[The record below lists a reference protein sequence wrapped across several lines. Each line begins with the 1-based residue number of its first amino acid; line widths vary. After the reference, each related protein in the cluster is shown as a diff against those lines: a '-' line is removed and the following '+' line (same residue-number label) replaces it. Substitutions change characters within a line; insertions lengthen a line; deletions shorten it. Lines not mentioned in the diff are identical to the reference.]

1 MPAPQHIIES
11 QQFSRDDLEE
21 LFRNASFM
29 EKVCVNRNSNLLTN
43 KTMATLFYEPSTRT
57 RLSFEAAMSRLGRRI
72 ITTENAREFSSAV
85 KGESLEDTIRIV
97 GAYADVIVM
106 RHYEEGASRRAAKVS
121 TVPIINAGDGPGQH
135 PTQAL
140 LDLYTIQHELGSIDG
155 KIVALVGDLAQG
167 RAVRSLAYLL
177 AKFSIAKLYLVS
189 PTAAR
194 MKKDIREYFKRHG
207 VTYEETNNLSS
218 IAGALDVIYQ
228 TRVQTERYA
237 DATSAKTIADA
248 HIIVD
253 TATLNQMKQKSIIL
267 HPLPRNNEI
276 APEVD
281 SDPRAAY
288 FRQARNG
295 LFVRMALL
303 KMVLS

>member
-29 EKVCVNRNSNLLTN
+29 EKVCVNGNSNLLTN

-57 RLSFEAAMSRLGRRI
+57 RLSFEAAMSRLGGRI

-155 KIVALVGDLAQG
+155 KTVALVGDLAHG

-194 MKKDIREYFKRHG
+194 MKNDIREYFKRHG
-207 VTYEETNNLSS
+207 VVYEETNDLSS
-218 IAGALDVIYQ
+218 IASALDVIYQ

-237 DATSAKTIADA
+237 DAASAKTIADTR
-248 HIIVD
+248 IVVD
-253 TATLNQMKQKSIIL
+253 TAILNRMKQKSIIL
-267 HPLPRNNEI
+267 HPMPRNDEI
-276 APEVD
+276 SPEVD

>member
-29 EKVCVNRNSNLLTN
+29 EKVCVNGNSNLLTN

-57 RLSFEAAMSRLGRRI
+57 RLSFEAAMSRLGGRI

-155 KIVALVGDLAQG
+155 KTVALVGDLAHG

-194 MKKDIREYFKRHG
+194 MKNDIREYFKRHG
-207 VTYEETNNLSS
+207 VVYEETNDLSS
-218 IAGALDVIYQ
+218 IAGELDVIYQ

-237 DATSAKTIADA
+237 DAASAKTVADA
-248 HIIVD
+248 RIVVD
-253 TATLNQMKQKSIIL
+253 ASILNQMKHKSIIL
-267 HPLPRNNEI
+267 HPLPRNDEI
-276 APEVD
+276 SPEVD